1 MLAHPNT
8 GVDGPNEHQDKT
20 VSSPQVNLQ
29 SVSKS
34 KNKLEGKQLLKTIA
48 GRLEKLFNKNEES
61 SKDEDSSEATSSMVS
76 DNGDFM
82 EEQTSSSSFEE
93 LMETMQSSGEE
104 RETPE
109 NLPGG
114 VLLDKTYV
122 IKSEELNIL
131 FFAPDSQLMKELREF
146 QGTTDVQERPWRW
159 KSEDKSCLTRV
170 VTYTKTASKL
180 IKAVKATEEQTY
192 IKANGKEFDVLFEV
206 ITPDV
211 PYGNT
216 FKVNLLYKITPGQKL
231 SSEEETANL
240 TVSWAINFH
249 QNTMMRGMI
258 EGGTRQGLKD
268 SFDQVSEFLA
278 QRLKVIEPE
287 NMLDKDHMLAA
298 LQEKQQ
304 STWKLGVSYLLNW
317 TVISTIFMTLYV
329 FLHIILCGERK
340 PKGLEF
346 QGLDLPDSIG
356 ELITSAILVFQ
367 LQQVFKMVSHFIEAK
382 LSKGNNFNLITCI
395 HIIL

>member
-1 MLAHPNT
+1 
-8 GVDGPNEHQDKT
+8 
-20 VSSPQVNLQ
+20 
-29 SVSKS
+29 
-34 KNKLEGKQLLKTIA
+34 
-48 GRLEKLFNKNEES
+48 
-61 SKDEDSSEATSSMVS
+61 
-76 DNGDFM
+76 
-82 EEQTSSSSFEE
+82 
-93 LMETMQSSGEE
+93 
-104 RETPE
+104 
-109 NLPGG
+109 
-114 VLLDKTYV
+114 
-122 IKSEELNIL
+122 
-131 FFAPDSQLMKELREF
+131 
-146 QGTTDVQERPWRW
+146 
-159 KSEDKSCLTRV
+159 
-170 VTYTKTASKL
+170 
-180 IKAVKATEEQTY
+180 
-192 IKANGKEFDVLFEV
+192 
-206 ITPDV
+206 
-211 PYGNT
+211 
-216 FKVNLLYKITPGQKL
+216 
-231 SSEEETANL
+231 
-240 TVSWAINFH
+240 
-249 QNTMMRGMI
+249 MMRGMI